1 MEEAF
6 ANGRIIDIIVG
17 LMALEAAGLLLL
29 RRLSGRGP
37 SAVEILVSLA
47 AGLCLLL
54 ALRVALTDGRWEL
67 VAAALAASLVVHL
80 SDLRLRW
87 SRTAADAERGG

>member
-6 ANGRIIDIIVG
+6 ANGRIIDVIVG
-17 LMALEAAGLLLL
+17 LMALEAAALLVL

-37 SAVEILVSLA
+37 SALEIVVSLA

-80 SDLRLRW
+80 TDLRLRW
-87 SRTAADAERGG
+87 TRSIADAEGGG

>member
-1 MEEAF
+1 
-6 ANGRIIDIIVG
+6 
-17 LMALEAAGLLLL
+17 
-29 RRLSGRGP
+29 
-37 SAVEILVSLA
+37 VSLA

-87 SRTAADAERGG
+87 SRAAADAERGG